1 MIDSMKKILIL
12 ILSIVTTTALWAD
25 RFRVGD
31 LCFNVT
37 SSSRPYTVEVSTNCY
52 SFSGRYSGLV
62 SFIIPETI
70 TYDGITYSV
79 TGIGEFAFSDCSSLV
94 SVTIPKSV
102 TQIEQYAFN
111 GCTQLS
117 SITIPNGVTSIGK
130 AAFNG
135 CKSLTSITIPYN
147 VTSLGIGAFANC
159 SSLTSIKIPSG
170 VTSIGEGVFMGC
182 SSLSSITVGRGNVV
196 YDSRNDCNAIIV
208 SASDILLAGCKNTI
222 IPNDIVGIATAAFS
236 GCTLLE
242 SITIPESV
250 MNIGNEAFQG
260 CNALSKIIMESNNPP
275 TIERL
280 GYLPGTMI
288 HIPDNSLKAYQ
299 SAWDTKY
306 KKYDF
311 FHNGN
316 TLTLHVET
324 PGTLSKL
331 LDEQGVDPMKV
342 KSINLTGT
350 INNSDWWDF
359 YLYGFYKL
367 KYMDLSGL
375 SNTSDGFFPYPKNV
389 KLERCMD
396 LVQVILPKN
405 LKRIE
410 SNAFKYFRKLRYIT
424 IPNSVES
431 IGSSAFYGCTA
442 LISMIIPNS
451 VTTIE
456 AEAFA
461 YCDYLTSISI
471 PNSVITI
478 QDEAFKHCASLNSIT
493 IPNSVTSIGAKAFH
507 DCHKLDF
514 VNIPESVTRIG
525 IYAFDCSR
533 FKHSLSISKDG
544 ALYIDNCLIKV
555 NENQNGDFVI
565 KPGTRLI
572 ADGAFEG
579 CTSLTSVTIPNSIAS
594 IGDYTFYGCS
604 SLTSVTIPNSVTSIG
619 KYAFCGCSSLTS
631 VTIPNSVTSIGEY
644 AFCGCSSFSSVT
656 IPNSVT
662 SIEAGTFEDC
672 NSLTSVTIHDRVK
685 SIGSRAFS
693 HCSLLASVT
702 IPNNVMEIGEEAL
715 VGTII
720 YNDSTNW
727 ENGALYIDN
736 CLLKVK
742 EEKIG
747 DKYTIKS
754 GTRLIADAALSG
766 CNELRSIKIPNSVKI
781 IGARAFEYCSSL
793 PSITLPESVRSIG
806 VGAFSKC
813 LELTSIAIPEGVTEI
828 APQTFFRCF
837 KLDSVGLPNSLMSIG
852 NQAFY
857 GYTVNSI
864 YVKATTPP
872 IIIND
877 EVFNNNIS
885 ICNIPCGTL
894 LAYVTSD
901 WAQYVDDFKENCDG
915 NVITYTSSEDTIVSI
930 RTVDAFD
937 ATIVSNTYEDGIGT
951 IIFDAPLTNIR
962 DSAFNG
968 CASLSSITIPKT
980 VTKIGV
986 AVFEDCDA
994 LTSITVANGNTIYD
1008 SRDNCNAIIT
1018 IADNE
1023 LVAGCQS
1030 TVIPNGVTSIGTG
1043 AFRGCDSLIK
1053 ITIPESVTSIEAY
1066 AFAKCESLD
1075 SINVKATT
1083 PPILAGNVFENSP
1096 ATICYVPCGTLKEYE
1111 TSEWAKYVGKLLE
1124 KDCQKCGDY
1133 LYWEVVD
1140 NQLIITGTGDMYH
1153 FDTIPQP
1160 WEKMRYQI
1168 QQISMPEGMT
1178 SIGASA
1184 FKECLFV
1191 TTVTIPSTVKEI
1203 HYRAFE
1209 DCRMLSNVSF
1219 VAPSALTTIGHWVFY
1234 NCHKLSSITVPEG
1247 VTVMGEEVFYGC
1259 EVGKAK

>member
-1 MIDSMKKILIL
+1 MKKILIL

-79 TGIGEFAFSDCSSLV
+79 TGIGNFAFNNCSSLV

-102 TQIEQYAFN
+102 KHIGAHAFD
-111 GCTQLS
+111 GCKLLS
-117 SITIPNGVTSIGK
+117 SITIPNSVTSIE
-130 AAFNG
+130 
-135 CKSLTSITIPYN
+135 
-147 VTSLGIGAFANC
+147 VGAFANC
-159 SSLTSIKIPSG
+159 SSLTSINIPSS
-170 VTSIGEGVFMGC
+170 VTSIRAGAFMGC
-182 SSLSSITVGRGNVV
+182 SSLSSITVGRGNAV
-196 YDSRNDCNAIIV
+196 YDSRDNCNAIIV
-208 SASDILLAGCKNTI
+208 SASDVLLAGCKNTI
-222 IPNDIVGIATAAFS
+222 IPNDIVEIAAVAFY
-236 GCTLLE
+236 GCDSLE

-250 MNIGNEAFQG
+250 TTIGDRAFDG

-275 TIERL
+275 TIENL

-288 HIPDNSLKAYQ
+288 HIPDNSFKAYQ
-299 SAWDTKY
+299 SAWETKY

-311 FHNGN
+311 IHNGN

-324 PGTLSKL
+324 PGTLAELVEESGIDRKN
-331 LDEQGVDPMKV
+331 V
-342 KSINLTGT
+342 KSITLTGT
-350 INNSDWWDF
+350 IDNFDWIT
-359 YLYGFYKL
+359 LSVMISL
-367 KYMDLSGL
+367 MEVDLSGL
-375 SNTSDGFFPYPKNV
+375 TNTHIGTFYNNTKIVSI
-389 KLERCMD
+389 
-396 LVQVILPKN
+396 ILPNN
-405 LKRIE
+405 LKQIE
-410 SNAFKYFRKLRYIT
+410 DYAFSNL
-424 IPNSVES
+424 ES
-431 IGSSAFYGCTA
+431 
-442 LISMIIPNS
+442 
-451 VTTIE
+451 
-456 AEAFA
+456 
-461 YCDYLTSISI
+461 LTSISI
-471 PNSVITI
+471 PNSVESIGRGSFEDCDALT
-478 QDEAFKHCASLNSIT
+478 SIT
-493 IPNSVTSIGAKAFH
+493 IPNSVTKLGMSAFFGCSSLTSVTIHDGVTSIGSNAFEY
-507 DCHKLDF
+507 CSSLAS
-514 VNIPESVTRIG
+514 VTIPEGVTSIGNQAFNSCSSLESVTIPNSVSSIG
-525 IYAFDCSR
+525 RCAFSGTS
-533 FKHSLSISKDG
+533 FYTATSNWENG
-544 ALYIDNCLIKV
+544 ALYIDNCLIRV
-555 NENQNGDFVI
+555 SRQLEGEYI
-565 KPGTRLI
+565 IRPGTRLI
-572 ADGAFEG
+572 ADDAFEG
-579 CTSLTSVTIPNSIAS
+579 CSSLTSITIPSSVRNIGNNAFEYCTSLTSVTLPDGIQS
-594 IGDYTFYGCS
+594 IGNRVFSNCS
-604 SLTSVTIPNSVTSIG
+604 SLKSINIPQSVT
-619 KYAFCGCSSLTS
+619 
-631 VTIPNSVTSIGEY
+631 
-644 AFCGCSSFSSVT
+644 
-656 IPNSVT
+656 
-662 SIEAGTFEDC
+662 
-672 NSLTSVTIHDRVK
+672 RV
-685 SIGSRAFS
+685 
-693 HCSLLASVT
+693 
-702 IPNNVMEIGEEAL
+702 GEEVL
-715 VGTII
+715 IGTII

-727 ENGALYIDN
+727 ENGALYVDN

-747 DKYTIKS
+747 DNYTIKT

-781 IGARAFEYCSSL
+781 IGGRAFEYCSSL
-793 PSITLPESVRSIG
+793 PSITLPEGLRSIG
-806 VGAFSKC
+806 ELAFKNC
-813 LELTSIAIPEGVTEI
+813 LNLRSIEIPEGVTEI

-852 NQAFY
+852 DQAFY

-894 LAYVTSD
+894 AAYETSD

-915 NVITYTSSEDTIVSI
+915 NAITYTSSEDTIVSI
-930 RTVDAFD
+930 RILDAFD

-951 IIFDAPLTNIR
+951 IIFDAPLTSIG
-962 DSAFNG
+962 DGAFNG

-980 VTKIGV
+980 VKKIGV

-1075 SINVKATT
+1075 SIYVKATT

-1096 ATICYVPCGTLKEYE
+1096 ATVCYVPCGTLKEYE

-1219 VAPSALTTIGHWVFY
+1219 AVPSSLTNIGHWAFY